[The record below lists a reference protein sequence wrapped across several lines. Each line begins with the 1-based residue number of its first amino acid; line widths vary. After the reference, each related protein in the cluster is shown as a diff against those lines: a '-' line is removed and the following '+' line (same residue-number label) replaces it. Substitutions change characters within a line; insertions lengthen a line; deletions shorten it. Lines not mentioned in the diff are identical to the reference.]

1 MKQPYKRHNDN
12 KNNPLE
18 MVATGNEASYTPV
31 RTFDLRKTSSTCYY
45 CSVLLEHILK
55 IQ

>member
-1 MKQPYKRHNDN
+1 MKQLYKRHNDN

-18 MVATGNEASYTPV
+18 MVVIENEASYTPV
-31 RTFDLRKTSSTCYY
+31 CTFDLRKTSSTCYY
-45 CSVLLEHILK
+45 CLDLLEHILK